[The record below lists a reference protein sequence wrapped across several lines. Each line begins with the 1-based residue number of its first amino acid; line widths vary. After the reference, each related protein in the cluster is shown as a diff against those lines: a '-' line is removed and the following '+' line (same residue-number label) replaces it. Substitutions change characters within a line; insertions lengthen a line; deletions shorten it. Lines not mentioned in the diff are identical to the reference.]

1 MQATI
6 TGKSYYSSH
15 FITLLANVG
24 ISVLDSIALEPS
36 ITIVSDIGNGTV
48 SQNAYNIN

>member
-36 ITIVSDIGNGTV
+36 ITIVSDIWEWDCFA
-48 SQNAYNIN
+48 NAYNIN